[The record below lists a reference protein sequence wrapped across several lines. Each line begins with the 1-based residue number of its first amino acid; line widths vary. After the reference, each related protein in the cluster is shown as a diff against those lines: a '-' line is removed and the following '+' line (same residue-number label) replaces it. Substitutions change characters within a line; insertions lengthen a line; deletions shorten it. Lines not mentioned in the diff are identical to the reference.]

1 MLTPQEIVD
10 AANLIRPHIH
20 RTPLVYSPTFS
31 AMTGCEVYLKL
42 ETLQKA
48 GSFKVRGAV
57 HSILRN
63 RTRIGSAGV
72 VAASAGNHAQGV
84 ALAAGIAG
92 VRATIV
98 MPVGSSVAKQEA
110 TRGYGAE
117 IVLAGRT
124 IQDAIIYASCLAARG
139 AFLIHPYDDRD
150 VITGAGTI
158 GSEILKDMEDVE
170 YLIVPVGGGGLI
182 AGIAAAIKGAGSH
195 ARIIGVQAAA
205 CDAAYRAF
213 TFKERKLVQPGRT
226 IADGI
231 AVPIVGKQ
239 PFRII
244 RSCVDAIGI
253 VSEEEMIQAIL
264 LLLERK
270 RLVVEGAGSA
280 PLAYLLSGR
289 EVFPKRSRIVLVISG
304 GNIDLPLLQRVIHQ
318 ALIALDRSMTISV
331 VVDDRPGS
339 LAKLLGTIADA
350 GGNIL
355 DLSQRRDKKDLH
367 PTEIRVEIE
376 IEVRGA
382 DHQQRI
388 RSHLLSAGY
397 QLG

>member
-1 MLTPQEIVD
+1 MLTPQEIAD
-10 AANLIRPHIH
+10 AADLIRPHIH

-31 AMTGCEVYLKL
+31 AMTSCEVYLKL

-63 RTRIGSAGV
+63 RTRIGTIGV

-117 IVLAGRT
+117 VVLVGRT
-124 IQDAIIYASCLAARG
+124 LQDSITYASCLAERG

-158 GSEILKDMEDVE
+158 GSEILDEMRDVN
-170 YLIVPVGGGGLI
+170 YVIVPVGGGGLI
-182 AGIAAAIKGAGSH
+182 AGIAAAVKGAGSQ
-195 ARIIGVQAAA
+195 ARIIGVQAVA

-213 TFKERKLVQPGRT
+213 AFGERQPVRPGRT

-231 AVPIVGKQ
+231 AVPIVGEQ

-244 RSCVDAIGI
+244 RSSVDEIGT
-253 VSEEEMIQAIL
+253 VSEDEMIQAIL

-270 RLVVEGAGSA
+270 HLVVEGAGSA

-289 EVFPKRSRIVLVISG
+289 AVFPKGSRIVLVISG
-304 GNIDLPLLQRVIHQ
+304 GNIDLPLFQRVIHQ
-318 ALIALDRSMTISV
+318 ALVARDRSMTISV
-331 VVDDRPGS
+331 VIDDRPGS
-339 LAKLLGTIADA
+339 LAKVLGILAGA

-355 DLSQRRDKKDLH
+355 EIIQKRDEKGLH

-388 RSHLLSAGY
+388 QGDLLSAGY
-397 QLG
+397 RLR